1 VVTSYPTLE
10 RLFDG
15 NEDAYRRILNV
26 DANGFWRAQA
36 EQMLLRASRLGVVGL
51 EKIARNTGGD
61 VTKFST
67 LLAEIRFANLFAEK
81 GANVEILRDEEFGS
95 PPIYTPDIR
104 VMLPCG
110 IEALVEVTKRTH
122 HHAPVTELLDAEI
135 KRAGLPLCVE
145 QVLGDR
151 LSRSAPDGRGRTET
165 DGLSG
170 QVVQEAVAALRDAAK
185 NGCTEGA
192 VHVLAVGAVLRS
204 ETHAGPQDHLPIPED
219 VPSRPNEEFLASF
232 VFRTPEL
239 GEGYAGGGVTACHD
253 LGTEHREKFLRDIEH
268 KAQKR
273 KGLPKKCAS
282 TVFLLAIQN
291 AEYDLSPVDVL
302 TILTGARVWFS
313 GTVSQRARWL
323 HDPPVDHPEAVK
335 AAGRAGWQELL
346 DEWDYGSETQYR
358 FSNYGAYLDGS
369 NEWAREISGVLVG
382 HDAHLVLQWLPNPFS
397 RPEITDT
404 RLLRTG
410 FPLGKDGSAWAPI

>member
-1 VVTSYPTLE
+1 MTSYPTLE

-15 NEDAYRRILNV
+15 NEDAYRRILNS
-26 DANGFWRAQA
+26 DANGFWRVQA
-36 EQMLLRASRLGVVGL
+36 EQMLLRATSLGVGGL
-51 EKIARNTGGD
+51 EKIAKNTGGD
-61 VTKFST
+61 VQKFSA
-67 LLAEIRFANLFAEK
+67 LLAEIRFANLLAEK
-81 GANVEILRDEEFGS
+81 GANVDILRDEAFGL
-95 PPIYTPDIR
+95 PPIYTPDLR

-122 HHAPVTELLDAEI
+122 HYAPVTELLDAEI
-135 KRAGLPLCVE
+135 KRAGLPFCVE

-151 LSRSAPDGRGRTET
+151 LSRSAPDGRGRRET

-170 QVVQEAVAALRDAAK
+170 QVVQEAVAALRDATK
-185 NGCTEGA
+185 KGCTEGA

-253 LGTEHREKFLRDIEH
+253 LGTEHRGKFLSDIEH

-273 KGLPKKCAS
+273 KGLPKKYAS

-302 TILTGARVWFS
+302 TILTGARVWPS
-313 GTVSQRARWL
+313 GTGAQRL
-323 HDPPVDHPEAVK
+323 HDHPEEHPEAVK
-335 AAGRAGWQELL
+335 AAGRSGWQELL

-369 NEWAREISGVLVG
+369 NEWAHEISGVLIG
-382 HDAHLVLQWLPNPFS
+382 HDADSVLQWLPNPFS
-397 RPEITDT
+397 RPEINDT
-404 RLLRTG
+404 RLLRIG